1 MRAAELV
8 RRPGPRGGSER
19 CENEAGGLFQHPAT
33 LSWRFPPRQAKQGL
47 ARTIHQ
53 CSCGWDGS
61 WHNGRWQCYAYFNLV
76 GVNESAPGASVLS
89 RR

>member
-1 MRAAELV
+1 M
-8 RRPGPRGGSER
+8 
-19 CENEAGGLFQHPAT
+19 ENDAGGLFQHPAT
-33 LSWRFPPRQAKQGL
+33 LSWRFPPRQAWQDL